1 MPRSCIRALPLAA
14 LAALAGATPASAE
27 TVPYAFSAPCGAF
40 DILVQGQET
49 ITQRDFPG
57 RVVIHDSFRETDT
70 NSLTGLTLRFAG
82 TRTEVFDLAAGT
94 RTVTGRSFQMTRPG
108 EGVVIHDAGR
118 VVFDAPFHVVFEG
131 GHHEVLHGNVDALA
145 CEAFA

>member
-1 MPRSCIRALPLAA
+1 MPRSCVRALRLAA

-27 TVPYAFSAPCGAF
+27 TVPYAFSTPCGAF

-49 ITQRDFPG
+49 ITERDFP
-57 RVVIHDSFRETDT
+57 
-70 NSLTGLTLRFAG
+70 
-82 TRTEVFDLAAGT
+82 
-94 RTVTGRSFQMTRPG
+94 
-108 EGVVIHDAGR
+108 GR

-131 GHHEVLHGNVDALA
+131 GHHEVLHGDVDALA